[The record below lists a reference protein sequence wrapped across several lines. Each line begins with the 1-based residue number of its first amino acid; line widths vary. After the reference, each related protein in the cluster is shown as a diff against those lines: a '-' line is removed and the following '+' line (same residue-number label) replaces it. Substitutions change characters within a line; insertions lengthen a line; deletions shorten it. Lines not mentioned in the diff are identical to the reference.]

1 MLLLFLLIFVVLPI
15 VELTLL
21 FQLGNWLGWIP
32 TLALVFGAGLAGA
45 ALARFQGFQSA
56 MRVRSRLVH
65 GVLPAAEMFDG
76 VLIAAAGVLLVLPG
90 VLSDVLGLALLIPP
104 VRTLVRQ
111 WLMHIVRTRFRV
123 QLLDDRPGGGRP
135 HEDRL
140 PRRGDEIIDARVI
153 ETRIV
158 D

>member
-56 MRVRSRLVH
+56 MRVRSQLVH
-65 GVLPAAEMFDG
+65 GVLPAAEMFD
-76 VLIAAAGVLLVLPG
+76 G

-123 QLLDDRPGGGRP
+123 QLLGDRPGGGRP

-153 ETRIV
+153 ETRVV